1 MKNSCKQD
9 FVNEVNEITLNC
21 DIFVF
26 KKNCVNHLNSAQRHF
41 KWTIMSTWPQYFY
54 AFSKLVACGK
64 KNKKNKFNAR
74 EEQIIWTQ
82 LIVFSREKIIYD
94 RTIHS
99 NHYLCT
105 CRQKLDFFMQT
116 KKFTLRRGTIENVFN
131 GLYSEVMSRESIQLW
146 ESLLPAGKIA
156 MLFIN
161 SIRYCCG
168 SKWKKGFIV
177 AIILNASF

>member
-1 MKNSCKQD
+1 MKNSCKED

-26 KKNCVNHLNSAQRHF
+26 KKNCVNHLNSAQCHF

-54 AFSKLVACGK
+54 AFSKLVVCGK

-74 EEQIIWTQ
+74 EEQIIWIK

-105 CRQKLDFFMQT
+105 CRQKLDFFYANKEIYSEAGHNWERVQWAV
-116 KKFTLRRGTIENVFN
+116 FWSNEPRIYSTLRIASARGQNCHAIYQFYT
-131 GLYSEVMSRESIQLW
+131 LLLW
-146 ESLLPAGKIA
+146 
-156 MLFIN
+156 F
-161 SIRYCCG
+161 
-168 SKWKKGFIV
+168 
-177 AIILNASF
+177 